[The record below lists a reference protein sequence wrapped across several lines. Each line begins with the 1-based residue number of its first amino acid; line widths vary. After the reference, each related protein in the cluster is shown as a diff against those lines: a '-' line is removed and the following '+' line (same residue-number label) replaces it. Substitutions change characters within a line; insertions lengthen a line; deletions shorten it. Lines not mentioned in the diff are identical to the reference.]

1 MKYRFICA
9 IHYLQL
15 EKEELTIHLPFG
27 NVSNKR
33 SVLEDT
39 FNNNLS
45 LDTIGLHSI
54 DEVKEAFSY
63 HFVDGDYGDAI
74 TQKDVDAFG
83 TNFCFALL
91 RQIQYYVGKLWNL
104 RDNCIYVRDGFLYT
118 YSNRIADGCTF
129 KASVSLMNTFA
140 TGEYDATIFTEK
152 ELVAQAIDLPVFL
165 IDDVYKGTANY
176 KDATQFQH
184 YKGSGLS
191 RKELVAVYV
200 AMARKEAIVPVKIL
214 MYCSAIEALVASSTM
229 ELSHQVAERVAV
241 LIGQNKDERC
251 QIYSDIKKGYDTR
264 SKIAHGDYLKKNESI
279 IKEDAKKL
287 DSYLRQLLQ
296 LEEPFDLKK
305 DDMDMY
311 YLSKIMN

>member
-27 NVSNKR
+27 NISNKR

-45 LDTIGLHSI
+45 LDSIGLHSI

-63 HFVDGDYGDAI
+63 HFVDGDYGDEI
-74 TQKDVDAFG
+74 KQKDVDAFG
-83 TNFCFALL
+83 TTFCFALL
-91 RQIQYYVGKLWNL
+91 RQIQHYVSKLWNL

-118 YSNRIADGCTF
+118 YTNRIDDGCTF

-140 TGEYDATIFTEK
+140 TGECNNTIFTKK
-152 ELVAQAIDLPVFL
+152 ELIAQAIDLPNFL

-176 KDATQFQH
+176 KNATQFQH
-184 YKGSGLS
+184 YKSSELS

-200 AMARKEAIVPVKIL
+200 AMARKEPVIPVKIL
-214 MYCSAIEALVASSTM
+214 MYCSAMEALVASSTM

-241 LIGQNKDERC
+241 LIGKNKDERC
-251 QIYSDIKKGYDTR
+251 QIYYDIKKGYDTR
-264 SKIAHGDYLKKNESI
+264 SKIAHGDLIKKNESI

-287 DSYLRQLLQ
+287 DNYLRQLLK
-296 LEEPFDLKK
+296 LEEPFQLKK
-305 DDMDMY
+305 DDVDMY
-311 YLSKIMN
+311 YLNKIMS